1 MTDNTS
7 NQSEALKPYA
17 VQPSFYTGVVTSVSA
32 YGNYAYSTIDG
43 IPNQTVYCIKTSM
56 SSLNRNSRVVLME
69 IGGTYLI
76 IARIT

>member
-7 NQSEALKPYA
+7 NQSETLKPYA

-43 IPNQTVYCIKTSM
+43 IPDQTVYCIKT
-56 SSLNRNSRVVLME
+56 SRVVLME